1 MGPTRSPTAER
12 IDSELMGQIDS
23 MITARLSPYL
33 DALRQ
38 PRGQALA
45 SGGQATGRALSNRA
59 TIIAFSG
66 DMDKLFATF
75 VIATGAAA
83 TGMEV
88 SIFFTF
94 WGLNAIRQR
103 AVLKGKGLCEK
114 LMALML
120 PSGPARLGTSRMNM
134 FGAGPVFFRY
144 VMKKRNVQ
152 SLPDLVA
159 MAREAG
165 VRLVACQTSI
175 EVMGIRKEELID
187 GVEFGGVATY
197 LADARDSRISL
208 FI

>member
-1 MGPTRSPTAER
+1 MCPSGGETAEQL
-12 IDSELMGQIDS
+12 DPVLLAQIDAI
-23 MITARLSPYL
+23 MTAKLSPYV

-38 PRGQALA
+38 QQHQALT
-45 SGGQATGRALSNRA
+45 SRGLVVDRGLSNRA

-75 VIATGAAA
+75 VLATGAAA
-83 TGMEV
+83 AGMQV

-94 WGLNAIRQR
+94 WGLNAIRQKALLR
-103 AVLKGKGLCEK
+103 GKTLYGK

-134 FGAGPVFFRY
+134 LGMGPAFFRY

-159 MAREAG
+159 MARQAG
-165 VRLVACQTSI
+165 VRLVACQTSM

-187 GVEFGGVATY
+187 GVETGGVATY